1 MYLHEAIAQVLR
13 RSFNAPMTIETI
25 AEVINQQRSY
35 TKKDGSPIGVWNV
48 GTRAVS
54 DVAKS
59 GAPMFDVL
67 LKLRGQ

>member
-1 MYLHEAIAQVLR
+1 MYLHEAIAQALR
-13 RSFNAPMTIETI
+13 RGGNVPMTIEAITE
-25 AEVINQQRSY
+25 AINQQRLY

-48 GTRAVS
+48 GVRAVS
-54 DVAKS
+54 DVSKS